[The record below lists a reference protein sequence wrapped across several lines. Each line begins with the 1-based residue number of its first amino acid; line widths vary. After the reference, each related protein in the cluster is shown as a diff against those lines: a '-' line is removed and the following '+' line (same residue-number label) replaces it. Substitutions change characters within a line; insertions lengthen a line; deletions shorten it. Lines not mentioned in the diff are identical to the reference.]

1 MGAFAVG
8 WGWAA
13 LARTFHK
20 MVRSSHGTCF
30 RGLQF
35 ELQLKNTQVSTMF
48 ATGDVFDARTQLVS
62 GNIGVEWQ
70 HLMSSGRGGTASDY
84 HFAQAAR
91 ADIRRERAH
100 DA

>member
-1 MGAFAVG
+1 MGAFAAG

-48 ATGDVFDARTQLVS
+48 ATGDVFDTRTQLIS
-62 GNIGVEWQ
+62 GNIE
-70 HLMSSGRGGTASDY
+70 SSGNIS
-84 HFAQAAR
+84 
-91 ADIRRERAH
+91 
-100 DA
+100 